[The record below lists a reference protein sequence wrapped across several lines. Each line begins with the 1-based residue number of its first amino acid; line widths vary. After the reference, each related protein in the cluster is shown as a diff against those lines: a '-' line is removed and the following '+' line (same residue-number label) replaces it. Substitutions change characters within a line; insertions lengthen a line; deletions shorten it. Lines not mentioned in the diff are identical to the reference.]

1 MIINQNEDGIAII
14 TLTRHEAQVLLNAL
28 TAAKIQVGEG
38 TLLYRFGVGHSG
50 ADILGVNI
58 EHLRDTLTE
67 IVEQE

>member
-28 TAAKIQVGEG
+28 TAAKIHVGED
-38 TLLYRFGVGHSG
+38 TLLYRFGGGHSG
-50 ADILGVNI
+50 VDI